1 MIVAYA
7 WRNVWRNST
16 RSLAVILALATG
28 LLGAL
33 FIAALA
39 NGMMDKWVKTAI
51 DNEISDLQMH
61 HPEYLITQELTSTMD
76 QDRIA
81 QYLKADSNI
90 ASYSFRVK
98 VDGMAATANNSVQV
112 TGLGVDPTT
121 ESEVTNIHHLVE
133 EGSYFEDQSNFKS
146 MVISRKMADKL
157 KAGLKSKIILT
168 LADAQGEIAY
178 ENFKVTGLFAT
189 NNTMF
194 DESTIFVEKDQLARI
209 LKLEPGQVHEAA
221 ARVVDPDLLEVT
233 VAGLNSSLGDVETE
247 SWKELNP
254 TLKVTAS
261 TMDLY
266 NYILVGVVLL
276 ALIFGIVNTMLMAI
290 LERTKEIGMLT
301 ALGLSRLKIAQMIIA
316 ETVFLCLVGSTIG
329 NLLSFLAIG
338 YFGRRGIHF
347 EEFAEGFESFGL
359 SAEVFPSIDTE
370 MYFTITIM
378 VVITAIFSSIFPI
391 VRAFKLEP
399 AEAIRD

>member
-1 MIVAYA
+1 MIIVYA

-28 LLGAL
+28 LMGAL
-33 FIAALA
+33 FIASLA

-51 DNEISDLQMH
+51 DNEISDLQLH
-61 HPEYLITQELTSTMD
+61 HQEFLITEELAMTMD
-76 QDRIA
+76 EE
-81 QYLKADSNI
+81 LLEHKLVTTENI
-90 ASYSFRVK
+90 QSYSFRVK
-98 VDGMAATANNSVQV
+98 VDAMAATANNSVQI
-112 TGLGVDPTT
+112 TGIGVDPEA
-121 ESEVTNIHHLVE
+121 ESSVTKISSLIE
-133 EGSYFEDQSNFKS
+133 EGTYFQDSTSFKQII
-146 MVISRKMADKL
+146 ISQKMAKKL
-157 KAGLKSKIILT
+157 KVNLKSKVILT
-168 LADAQGEIAY
+168 LADINGDIAY
-178 ENFKVTGLFAT
+178 ENFKVTGIFAT

-194 DESTIFVEKDQLARI
+194 DESTVFFEKDQLAAI
-209 LKLEPGQVHEAA
+209 LKLERGQVHEAA
-221 ARVVDPDLLEVT
+221 ARVENEALLEAT
-233 VAGLNSSLGDVETE
+233 VLNLNQQLDEIKTE

-301 ALGLSRLKIAQMIIA
+301 ALGLSRPRIAKMIVA
-316 ETVFLCLVGSTIG
+316 ETVFLCLVGASIG
-329 NLLSFLAIG
+329 NILSFIAIR
-338 YFGRRGIHF
+338 YFGVKGIHF
-347 EEFAEGFESFGL
+347 ERFTEGFESFGL
-359 SAEVFPSIDTE
+359 SAEVFPTLDNA

-378 VVITAIFSSIFPI
+378 VIVTAVFSSVFPI
-391 VRAFKLEP
+391 IRAFKLDP